1 MIRKM
6 AEDLAGL
13 DDEVWMRYAFS
24 REILRG
30 RIDNAKRKELWEG
43 AAACGR
49 ELAGAMMEKQD
60 GLSVRRRAENAGAAV
75 RFITAGKEKRYLS
88 FAEFTEPDDI
98 VIYEDNARAT
108 DQCILEAGLEDVV
121 GMVHTA
127 DILLAHELFH
137 FYECSRPGLYTMQ
150 KNLRLWKIGPFHN
163 DSTVACLGEIGAMA
177 FARELLGLNY
187 APYVF
192 DVLMLYP
199 ANPRRARSVYE
210 HIITLCGEYAG

>member
-6 AEDLAGL
+6 VEDLAGL
-13 DDEVWMRYAFS
+13 DDAVWMRYAFS

-30 RIDNAKRKELWEG
+30 RIDNDKRKELWDG
-43 AAACGR
+43 AVSCGR
-49 ELAGAMMEKQD
+49 DLAGALMEKEQ
-60 GLSVRRRAENAGAAV
+60 GLTVLCRAENAGVKV
-75 RFITAGKEKRYLS
+75 RFINAGKEKQFFS

-98 VIYEDNARAT
+98 VIYEDNAQAA
-108 DQCILEAGLEDVV
+108 DQCILEEGLEDFV
-121 GMVHTA
+121 GMAHTA

-137 FYECSRPGLYTMQ
+137 FYEFSRPGLYTTQ

-177 FARELLGLNY
+177 FTRELLGLNY
-187 APYVF
+187 LPYVF

-199 ANPRRARSVYE
+199 SMSQRARGVYE
-210 HIITLCGEYAG
+210 HIIKLCGGHTG